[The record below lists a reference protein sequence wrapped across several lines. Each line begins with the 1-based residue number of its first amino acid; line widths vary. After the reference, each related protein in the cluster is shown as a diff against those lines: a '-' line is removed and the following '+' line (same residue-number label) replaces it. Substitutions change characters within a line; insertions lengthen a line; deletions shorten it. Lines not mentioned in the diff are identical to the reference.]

1 MTSKKVPDIIIA
13 RLPLY
18 LRTLS
23 EMNERGQ
30 QTTSSKELS
39 EIVAVS
45 AAQIRK
51 DLSQFG
57 EFGKQGTGYNI
68 PFLIEQLKK
77 ILKVDRVWDVAVVG
91 MGNMGHAIARYQG
104 FVNRSFRIVMLFDND
119 PDKIGKQV
127 GSMTIRSTSE
137 LSQTIRN
144 AGIKVIMLTVPASVA
159 QKVTDTLVGA
169 GVKAILSYAPIIL
182 NVPEGVNIRYIDPA
196 VHLQWMTY
204 YLE

>member
-159 QKVTDTLVGA
+159 QEVTDTLVGA